1 MIQLPKVLDSNGNE
15 VRRIHPIRVRLNENI
30 VPLSTASIEVIPEEM
45 VDGRTYVEMFTVNGS
60 AGIYRTRA
68 PQVGYGNMKNNIELD
83 HAVCEVGDWLV
94 RADIDQIEMTLGAAL
109 TRVFSYYGG
118 TKWQLGTVE
127 PTGRVVLSCNYSNLL
142 QTINSLL
149 TQVPDAMLT
158 FDFSTTPWTL
168 GVKTRES
175 TVTAE
180 GRLGRNVKTATVRRD
195 DSQLFTRVWLE
206 GLPGG
211 HMDADT
217 ISTYGVIETK
227 LNGSDLLPSQAQLLA
242 SSYLAKHKKPKLSV
256 IIGGED
262 FSEITGET
270 LDRVAIGKKYRL
282 AVDNDITEET
292 IVNIS
297 WGDVYGSP
305 YDVNITLSESEDT
318 VISFIQYQYSDTYGA
333 GGTVEMQ
340 ERKNSQYSAR
350 ISENGR
356 QIELVT
362 QKADENGDILAA
374 AGISIDPDTGTVIY
388 AVNRQ
393 GFNDDYIASRVQV
406 VSDRVSIVVDGDGV
420 IKAGSIVTSINNQT
434 GESIIRID
442 ASKVRIN
449 GLQITNKTAQ
459 NLSDDFDDLI
469 SGILVA
475 SEIGTDW
482 MTAGFA
488 HVHNIF
494 WFGPLNACYRFTQ
507 VETITIDGKDYNVMT
522 ADGPH
527 NVST

>member
-15 VRRIHPIRVRLNENI
+15 VRRIHPIRVRLNKNI
-30 VPLSTASIEVIPEEM
+30 IPLSTASIEVIPEEM
-45 VDGRTYVEMFTVNGS
+45 VEGRTYVEMFTVNGS
-60 AGIYRTRA
+60 AGIYRTRV
-68 PQVGYGNMKNNIELD
+68 PQIGYGSKRNSIELD

-168 GVKTRES
+168 GVRTRES

-180 GRLGRNVKTATVRRD
+180 GRLSRNVKTATVRRD

-242 SSYLAKHKKPKLSV
+242 SSYLAKHKKPKTSV
-256 IIGGED
+256 TIGGED

-270 LDRVAIGKKYRL
+270 LDRVEIGKKYRL

-292 IVNIS
+292 IVSIS

-333 GGTVEMQ
+333 GGAVEKQ

-362 QKADENGDILAA
+362 QKANENGDILAA
-374 AGISIDPDTGTVIY
+374 AGISIDPDTGVAIY
-388 AVNRQ
+388 AENTP
-393 GFNDDYIASRVQV
+393 GAETNYIGSFFVTPDKISAV
-406 VSDRVSIVVDGDGV
+406 VDATGVVTPASIVLG
-420 IKAGSIVTSINNQT
+420 INNQ
-434 GESIIRID
+434 D
-442 ASKVRIN
+442 
-449 GLQITNKTAQ
+449 KTASSYVAINADQ
-459 NLSDDFDDLI
+459 VYI
-469 SGILVA
+469 SGVSVTHSGTVDQLVNGTLVA
-475 SEIGTDW
+475 YDIGADW
-482 MTAGFA
+482 MTTGYL
-488 HVHNIF
+488 HVHN
-494 WFGPLNACYRFTQ
+494 
-507 VETITIDGKDYNVMT
+507 TIYYGGLSEMYTLDLTDIDIGGTTYKLPVANP
-522 ADGPH
+522 A
-527 NVST
+527 